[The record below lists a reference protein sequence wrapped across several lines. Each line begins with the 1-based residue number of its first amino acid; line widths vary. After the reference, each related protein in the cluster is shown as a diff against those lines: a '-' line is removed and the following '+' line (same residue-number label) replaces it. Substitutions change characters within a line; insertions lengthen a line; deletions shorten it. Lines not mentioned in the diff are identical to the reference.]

1 MTRQHSAAVQLGST
15 RRLTP
20 LAPGTPWYKRL
31 WRGWVIVSRWI
42 GDIIS
47 RAVTTLMFLIALPAF
62 AIGVRLFAD
71 PLELKPK
78 APHWV
83 PLTPGPGGLDE
94 AKRGF

>member
-1 MTRQHSAAVQLGST
+1 MAREHSAAVQLGST
-15 RRLTP
+15 RRLVP

-42 GDIIS
+42 GDILS
-47 RAVTTLMFLIALPAF
+47 RVVTTIMFLVAVPAF

-78 APHWV
+78 PSHWV
-83 PLTPGPGGLDE
+83 PLPPVASGLDE